1 MQGGTQSTNAGT
13 GIVGSL
19 QNIDNLTNFQEDYND
34 LGLNTNL
41 ETYSVKTELIR
52 LANQKYKETDTKML
66 NEKIKDLEKTLEINK
81 ELIATLMQPKSEEKD
96 NEVVQKLTDENT
108 YLKKRLK
115 QIYSDFEV
123 VSSKLL
129 VLEQINADFKCKEHV
144 ISR

>member
-1 MQGGTQSTNAGT
+1 
-13 GIVGSL
+13 
-19 QNIDNLTNFQEDYND
+19 
-34 LGLNTNL
+34 
-41 ETYSVKTELIR
+41 
-52 LANQKYKETDTKML
+52 ML